1 MADIM
6 FFMNVKEYRFDV
18 EKMDEKRLQEEFVR
32 LTSGIKGY
40 QQSLS
45 EDKIIADL
53 LPKQDEGS
61 QEEVKMLVNTYEE
74 AISEF
79 KELLNILKQEMNHR

>member
-1 MADIM
+1 
-6 FFMNVKEYRFDV
+6 MNVKEYRFDV
-18 EKMDEKRLQEEFVR
+18 EKMDNKRLQEEFVR

-53 LPKQDEGS
+53 LPKQDEDS
-61 QEEVKMLVNTYEE
+61 QEEVKILVNTYNE
-74 AISEF
+74 AIGEF
-79 KELLNILKQEMNHR
+79 KELLKILKQEMNHR